1 MADYEFQ
8 GLALPE
14 QMWEAFGAEIT
25 QGGKVRFARDG
36 ERAAVIS
43 AIERAR
49 GEADRKEAAIDVARR
64 ALRIR
69 AADKPAEHTRQSRMR
84 SMRSQKSWG
93 GGNMNSVHHP
103 HVVAMISSSAPNG

>member
-69 AADKPAEHTRQSRMR
+69 AADKPAEAYQA
-84 SMRSQKSWG
+84 
-93 GGNMNSVHHP
+93 
-103 HVVAMISSSAPNG
+103 VADALHEIAKKLGRWKYE